1 MESKVMKRAALIL
14 TMAVPCLF
22 LSKQALSEET
32 AAKTIP
38 ETALAAGNFK
48 TLVAAV
54 KAAGLLET
62 LAGEGPFTVLAPT
75 DEAFA
80 KLPEGT
86 VKSLLKPEN
95 KEKLVA
101 ILKLHVAS
109 GELTSEMA
117 EPGAN
122 FPTLAG
128 TPLKVDVQGKKI
140 MVGSATVQKADIAC
154 SNGVIHV
161 IDSVL
166 LPVTP
171 VEPKM
176 LVGKWTYVKAVK
188 NGEKKTAKQLEGQ
201 SVEITLKSWT
211 LTGEGKFVMDYE
223 IDSKT
228 TPNKIKFTITES
240 PFGTGM
246 STSGLIKM
254 EGDELVVCY
263 PPQGGDAPS
272 KFSSEADS
280 GVHIFYLQKSK

>member
-1 MESKVMKRAALIL
+1 MKRTALIV
-14 TMAVPCLF
+14 TMAVMCFF
-22 LSKQALSEET
+22 LSKQVLSQET
-32 AAKTIP
+32 ADKTIP
-38 ETALAAGNFK
+38 ETAVAAGNFK

-80 KLPEGT
+80 KLSEGT
-86 VKSLLKPEN
+86 VESLLKPKN

-109 GELTSEMA
+109 GELTSSMA
-117 EPGAN
+117 EPGGG

-128 TPLKVDVQGKKI
+128 TPLKVDIQGKKI
-140 MVGSATVQKADIAC
+140 MVGSATVLKADIAC

-161 IDSVL
+161 IDTVL

-171 VEPKM
+171 VDPKM
-176 LVGKWTYVKAVK
+176 LVGKWTYSKAV
-188 NGEKKTAKQLEGQ
+188 NSGEKKTAEQLEGQ

-211 LTGEGKFVMDYE
+211 LNGEAKFVMDYE
-223 IDSKT
+223 IDSKA

-240 PFGTGM
+240 PFGAGM
-246 STSGLIKM
+246 STGGLVKM

-263 PPQGGDAPS
+263 AAQGGNAPT

-280 GVHIFYLQKSK
+280 GVNMFYLKKSK